1 MEGEIL
7 LTTSTSVDHSKF
19 YSADSKAGA
28 DPRVN
33 PPSKKIKILL
43 RGSPICDPL
52 HSGLALDCRKKAL
65 KIKIF
70 HRKAPPRTG
79 YSEIFLCQV

>member
-1 MEGEIL
+1 MPTSNHMLRNVVEGEIL

-33 PPSKKIKILL
+33 PPSKKFIILR

-52 HSGLALDCRKKAL
+52 HSGLAGQEL
-65 KIKIF
+65 
-70 HRKAPPRTG
+70 G
-79 YSEIFLCQV
+79 